1 MYALQ
6 IVPCMH
12 SYLYRKLSKIVS
24 TLWLCKAA
32 YMHVCIYTTLY
43 IIVWYKRIVYNWVL
57 TTWHFKNTHVNCR
70 ATSFKILRK
79 SGRKS

>member
-43 IIVWYKRIVYNWVL
+43 IIVWETYSVQLGFNDVA
-57 TTWHFKNTHVNCR
+57 F
-70 ATSFKILRK
+70 
-79 SGRKS
+79 